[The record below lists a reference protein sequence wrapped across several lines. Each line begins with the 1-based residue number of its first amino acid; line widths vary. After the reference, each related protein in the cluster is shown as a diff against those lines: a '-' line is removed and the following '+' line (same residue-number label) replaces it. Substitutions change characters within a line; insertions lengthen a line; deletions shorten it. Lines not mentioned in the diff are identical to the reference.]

1 MISNNTPLEVLQKQ
15 LEAYYEEY
23 RLGEITKKEY
33 LILVKP
39 IDEAIGNL
47 EMATLQD
54 TPVWK
59 EAFLQ
64 HSQTPEH

>member
-1 MISNNTPLEVLQKQ
+1 MFNENKLMQLQKE
-15 LEAYYEEY
+15 LEAQYKRYHS
-23 RLGEITKKEY
+23 GEITEKEY
-33 LILVKP
+33 LTIVKP

-47 EMATLQD
+47 EMATLRG